1 MIRLAH
7 QNIQDRKNWQAG
19 AKAFKTAID
28 TAVAAAQGAATA
40 KTATAQPAAQ
50 PAAPAANAAPA
61 NFNQV
66 REHRIR
72 LTNKEVKEIFAVAGN
87 SLNEGP
93 MDWLK
98 TKGKNL
104 TTKVTADKLKS
115 MWTKDGKPMD
125 SEKIAAILRQ
135 AGVKDDVIASAF
147 NAVEAAVPSWVRTPA
162 AAQPAAEPAA
172 ATATQPAAEPAA
184 EPAAATAEPA
194 ASKSATA
201 APVMD
206 TDRILKSYEMMT
218 PEQRKQLIKDLE
230 IIDDRDRL
238 ATGTNE
244 SRKRQRRI

>member
-1 MIRLAH
+1 MP
-7 QNIQDRKNWQAG
+7 
-19 AKAFKTAID
+19 AI
-28 TAVAAAQGAATA
+28 TTLRSSIAAALTDNTKYSVYAFPPAT
-40 KTATAQPAAQ
+40 PV
-50 PAAPAANAAPA
+50 ANAAPA
-61 NFNQV
+61 AKTPTAGTATNQV